1 MRPELI
7 KEKGKGHMS
16 LWDIILIIGILLI
29 VNGVFQTQHAYVT
42 SKVDGQIRKNSGKD
56 IVYGARSAF
65 LGVKNNQIWI
75 ETDRNGNM
83 GMARGVKSGLFQIA
97 KAFEFDLS
105 GNNIHTYEPGSDIPG
120 HIAGPFLTAK
130 RNYMRA
136 EEFDRKKGEREKRR
150 KTA

>member
-1 MRPELI
+1 
-7 KEKGKGHMS
+7 MS

-29 VNGVFQTQHAYVT
+29 VNGIFQTQHAYVT
-42 SKVDGQIRKNSGKD
+42 SKVDSQIRKNSGKD

-75 ETDRNGNM
+75 EADRQGNM

-97 KAFEFDLS
+97 KAFEYDLT
-105 GNNIHTYEPGSDIPG
+105 GHNIRTYEPESGMPV
-120 HIAGPFLTAK
+120 HIAGPFETAK
-130 RNYMRA
+130 RNYMKA
-136 EEFDRKKGEREKRR
+136 EEFDRKKREREKKR